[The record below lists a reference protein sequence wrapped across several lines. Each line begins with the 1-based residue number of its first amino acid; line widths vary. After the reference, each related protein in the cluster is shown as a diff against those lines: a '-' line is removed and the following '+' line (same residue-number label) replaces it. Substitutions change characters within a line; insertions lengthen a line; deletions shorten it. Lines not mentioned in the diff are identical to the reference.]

1 MMEFPIRINKYLRDM
16 NLASRREAD
25 KLVEAGLVFINGTRA
40 DSGAKVNEKDKVTL
54 KENPNAVK
62 ELKYFI
68 YYKPKGLPTQDQ
80 PKMQSVISQWRDK
93 GVYPVGR
100 LDKESE
106 GILLLTNDGRFARE
120 VLSDKEEYE
129 KEYVVTTR
137 EHLRAGLEDI
147 FEAGMETDS
156 FGKLKPIKAKILGK
170 NKISMILNEGK
181 RHQIRVMLSEMN
193 YGVLSLKRVR
203 IGKFTLGELKPGE
216 SKPIQISIKSAIKTS
231 IKPTPKYA
239 RKQ

>member
-1 MMEFPIRINKYLRDM
+1 M

-25 KLVEAGLVFINGTRA
+25 KLVEAGLVFINKKRA
-40 DSGAKVNEKDKVTL
+40 ESGEKVNEGDKVTL
-54 KENPNAVK
+54 KENPNNTK

-68 YYKPKGLPTQDQ
+68 YYKPKGLSTQDQ
-80 PKMQSVISQWRDK
+80 PKMQSVISQWKDK

-106 GILLLTNDGRFARE
+106 GILILTNDGRFARE

-129 KEYVVTTR
+129 KEYIVTTR
-137 EHLRAGLEDI
+137 EHLRHGLEEI
-147 FEAGMETDS
+147 FGNGMETDS
-156 FGKLKPIKAKILGK
+156 FGTLKPIKAKILGK

-193 YGVLSLKRVR
+193 YGVSSLKRVR
-203 IGKFTLGELKPGE
+203 IGKFTLGNLKPGE
-216 SKPIQISIKSAIKTS
+216 SMPIKISIKSAIKPN

>member
-1 MMEFPIRINKYLRDM
+1 MEFPIRINKYLRDM
-16 NLASRREAD
+16 DLASRREAD
-25 KLVEAGLVFINGTRA
+25 KLVEAGLVFINGKRA
-40 DSGAKVNEKDKVTL
+40 ESGAKVEEKDKVTL
-54 KENPNAVK
+54 KENKNNTK

-106 GILLLTNDGRFARE
+106 GLLILTNDGRFARE
-120 VLSDKEEYE
+120 VLSDKEEFE
-129 KEYVVTTR
+129 KEYIVTTR

-147 FEAGMETDS
+147 FANGMETDA
-156 FGKLKPIKAKILGK
+156 FGTLKPIKSKILGK

-193 YGVLSLKRVR
+193 YGVLSLKRAR
-203 IGKFTLGELKPGE
+203 IGKFTSGTLKPGE
-216 SKPIQISIKSAIKTS
+216 SKPIQISIKSAIKAN
-231 IKPTPKYA
+231 IKPIPKYA